1 MINDRWS
8 EESSYLS
15 LIASLEEKLQL
26 TCSCVKAIGVPE
38 GNVYSKISHDERKKK
53 LEKQAELQI
62 EEQKQIPVDQAG
74 ET

>member
-1 MINDRWS
+1 MADGFLL
-8 EESSYLS
+8 LS
-15 LIASLEEKLQL
+15 LGNLEEKLQL
-26 TCSCVKAIGVPE
+26 TRSCVKAIGVPE
-38 GNVYSKISHDERKKK
+38 GNVHSKISHDERKKK